1 MTDTDTAT
9 DVVDGGSGRRRQPT
23 AVVVTLAVVAVL
35 ALALALALAVGG
47 DDVPAVSGTASAP
60 VAEAE
65 PGRAQPVVADP
76 LPAPSAS
83 ATPGPAA
90 DASGAAT
97 GFLTAEATGEFET
110 AFTYLTPDER
120 AAFGS
125 PARYVAEHAD
135 LLGPVT
141 GFEIASVDPDPADA
155 DRAVVVAEVGFRPTL
170 DVVVG
175 LIPARA
181 TARMPVHRTGDGW
194 TVSLAGTTFEPILPS
209 DEQAAEDA
217 RAYVAGAVACQ
228 PPPTGYGGRL
238 LGSPDLLE
246 DLCDAADDIRIG
258 EVTALDD
265 PVRTGPFI
273 TSFGPD
279 VTTWARVA
287 HITSPTPLR
296 LVLAPFGDHWT
307 AIGVLPPP

>member
-1 MTDTDTAT
+1 VTDTDAAT
-9 DVVDGGSGRRRQPT
+9 DVIDGQGGRHARSAVLVAV
-23 AVVVTLAVVAVL
+23 AVVGVLAV
-35 ALALALALAVGG
+35 ALLLALAVGG
-47 DDVPAVSGTASAP
+47 DDAPAVSPARSGLG
-60 VAEAE
+60 AEAAT
-65 PGRAQPVVADP
+65 GRARPLVADP
-76 LPAPSAS
+76 PPAPSAS
-83 ATPGPAA
+83 ATPGPAT
-90 DASGAAT
+90 DASGTAS

-141 GFEIASVDPDPADA
+141 GFEIRSVEPDPADP
-155 DRAVVVAEVGFRPTL
+155 DRAVVVADVGFRPTL

-175 LIPARA
+175 LIPAQT
-181 TARMPVHRTGDGW
+181 TARMPVHRGDDGW
-194 TVSLAGTTFEPILPS
+194 TVSLADTTFEPILPS
-209 DEQAAEDA
+209 DGQAAADA
-217 RAYVAGAVACQ
+217 RAYVAGAAACQ
-228 PPPTGYGGRL
+228 APPTGYGGRL

-246 DLCDAADDIRIG
+246 GLCDAAGGIRVG
-258 EVTALDD
+258 EITSFDD

-273 TSFGPD
+273 TAFGPD

-287 HITSPTPLR
+287 PVTSPTALR

-307 AIGVLPPP
+307 VIGVLPPP